1 MAELPFINY
10 VSSKALGLSFVGNDL
25 VISQVKKGHRTA
37 SYKSLIL
44 ENFLTR
50 HPEEFRQAVR
60 PAVHF
65 SRTIVLSW
73 PRSKTIVRDV
83 ELPNIKLKE
92 FKETLA
98 FQLDTFLPF
107 KSEDVYYDIF
117 PSRHDSKTTKIFVV
131 GAKKE
136 ELDDVLGKLEALGL
150 RPSSVIFTPLALLS
164 FVETGQGSEAYV
176 NKENGYYHYSLFVD
190 GFLDKT
196 VLLPKD
202 GDVVSLLEADRP
214 SQVRCV
220 GADTIAGDI
229 RRQSPGKITSL
240 EEGTESVGAGAFT
253 PDAALYNFS
262 LIGTRKKVLDGQ
274 TILCIVLSLLL
285 ISLSFLVPYLIKNR
299 KVRIL
304 GNIEQEIVQL
314 KKDVRRVKTLQKQLI
329 AQETTLDKIRSF
341 KANYVFGS
349 TGRAT
354 IDVLLEL
361 TKILPKD
368 AWITRYR
375 FAHNNLTIE
384 GVAPSATN
392 LIPLLEA
399 SPLFKNVALS
409 SSVVKSREGKELF
422 QIALDINKPAHTG

>member
-1 MAELPFINY
+1 MAKLPFISY

-25 VISQVKKGHRTA
+25 VISKVKKGYRTA

-50 HPEEFRQAVR
+50 HPEEFRQAVQ
-60 PAVHF
+60 PVVHF
-65 SRTIVLSW
+65 SKTIILSW
-73 PRSKTIVRDV
+73 PRSRTIVRDV
-83 ELPNIKLKE
+83 ELPNLKLKE
-92 FKETLA
+92 FKESLA

-117 PSRHDSKTTKIFVV
+117 PSRHDGKTTKIFIV

-136 ELDDVLGKLEALGL
+136 ELDDVLGKLETLGL

-176 NKENGYYHYSLFVD
+176 NKENGHYHYSLFVD

-229 RRQSPGKITSL
+229 RRQSPGKTTSL

-262 LIGTRKKVLDGQ
+262 LIGTREKVLDGQ
-274 TILCIVLSLLL
+274 TILCIVLSLLF

-304 GNIEQEIVQL
+304 GNIEQELVQL

-329 AQETTLDKIRSF
+329 AQETTLDKLRSF
-341 KANYVFGS
+341 TANYVFGS
-349 TGRAT
+349 DA
-354 IDVLLEL
+354 LLEL

-368 AWITRYR
+368 AWITKYR
-375 FAHNNLTIE
+375 FAHNNLLIE

-409 SSVVKSREGKELF
+409 SSVVKSREGRELF
-422 QIALDINKPAHTG
+422 QIALDINRPAHTG